1 MADLSITA
9 GDVVPSSAASKNNY
23 KAGAAISGGDIV
35 YLDTSTNPNTIKL
48 ADGNDP
54 TKLPVLGIATNTAG
68 IGQQV
73 LVVSSD
79 ANLTIG
85 THSLG
90 LGIPMF
96 LSATP
101 GKVCPLADVS
111 TGNQTTCVM
120 VTNTTTTVSFGIIGG
135 VGAHA

>member
-9 GDVVPSSAASKNNY
+9 GNVVPSTTAQKLNG
-23 KAGAAISGGDIV
+23 KAGAAINAGQIV
-35 YLDTSTNPNTIKL
+35 YLDSSTSSYKL

-54 TKLPVLGIATNTAG
+54 IKLPAVGIAGNTAG

-73 LVVSSD
+73 QVITAD
-79 ANLTIG
+79 PNLTIG

-96 LSATP
+96 LSANP
-101 GKVCPLADVS
+101 GMICPFGDLS
-111 TGNQTTCVM
+111 TGNQTTCVF
-120 VTNTTTTVSFGIIGG
+120 VTNTATTVSFGIIGG